1 MLHEEVTLDWNEMQG
16 MVQDFHFMESVRSQ
30 LVVGVSLIY
39 FSLFGMIMYFFFNTG
54 TINVYWSKTPNSRSV
69 TKTHVQD
76 RNRHLV
82 RRSRKGRT
90 TW

>member
-39 FSLFGMIMYFFFNTG
+39 FTLFGMFMYF
-54 TINVYWSKTPNSRSV
+54 S
-69 TKTHVQD
+69 
-76 RNRHLV
+76 
-82 RRSRKGRT
+82 
-90 TW
+90 